1 MKTLAKFIAAFCLVS
16 ASADREAVTLSAADV
31 EVRLT
36 DGRTLRGSVIE
47 GQTSRDQLALELKSS
62 GITIRRTLAW
72 KQIADWKI
80 IPLLPKRA
88 AARPESLPANEQ
100 AEYTA
105 YDSALPL
112 SELIVSAQSVSTFG
126 RLDWDSLRLSL
137 QGFDQLGTPV
147 PLFGTLQVTL
157 WGLREEVGRPQR
169 VNTPSGSMDVAGQ
182 RRLELDKI
190 QTWTRSLDSTI
201 QRLPGIGVPT
211 GARPGAGGIVYE
223 DVTTRP
229 WGASGFGSQSVTG
242 FEGRQDRG
250 RPVYERNPTDA
261 VQMLLSL
268 PRPLPDSDP
277 QRYPLGEVTVE
288 LLMPGVGV
296 FTATSP
302 GVVLVHQSP
311 LRQELLNQGGSRFF
325 PNELTT
331 DGRGFGREI
340 RQPSQIRQMTAPFPY
355 PIVTIA
361 PVPVTAPNA
370 LPVTA
375 PNALPVTAPNP
386 LPVVGPN
393 PPAPGAPAPN
403 PIPVVGPYPP
413 PVSVPAAPAPNP
425 VPVKVIP

>member
-1 MKTLAKFIAAFCLVS
+1 M
-16 ASADREAVTLSAADV
+16 LSAADV

-47 GQTSRDQLALELKSS
+47 AQTGQDQLALELRTS
-62 GITIRRTLAW
+62 GIAIRRTLAW
-72 KQIADWKI
+72 KQIESVHVT
-80 IPLLPKRA
+80 PLPKRA
-88 AARPESLPANEQ
+88 NRREAVPPVPRQIEERIENAAD
-100 AEYTA
+100 Y
-105 YDSALPL
+105 SALPL

-126 RLDWDSLRLSL
+126 RMDWDSLRLSL

-169 VNTPSGSMDVAGQ
+169 INTPTGSIDVTAQ

-190 QTWTRSLDSTI
+190 QTWTRSLDSSV
-201 QRLPGIGVPT
+201 QRLPGIGVPV
-211 GARPGAGGIVYE
+211 GGRPGRGGVVYE
-223 DVTTRP
+223 DVTARP
-229 WGASGFGSQSVTG
+229 WSASGFGSQSVIG

-250 RPVYERNPTDA
+250 RAVYEHNPSDA
-261 VQMLLSL
+261 VQLLLSL
-268 PRPLPDSDP
+268 PRPLPDSDS
-277 QRYPLGEVTVE
+277 QRHPLGEVTVE

-296 FTATSP
+296 FSATSP

-331 DGRGFGREI
+331 DGRGFGRES
-340 RQPSQIRQMTAPFPY
+340 RQPLQIRQMTPPFPY

-361 PVPVTAPNA
+361 PVPV
-370 LPVTA
+370 
-375 PNALPVTAPNP
+375 
-386 LPVVGPN
+386 VGPI
-393 PPAPGAPAPN
+393 PPAAGAPAPN
-403 PIPVVGPYPP
+403 PIPVVGPYPS
-413 PVSVPAAPAPNP
+413 PVPGAPAPNP